1 VTHTTARVGRGYAR
15 LAEMVEKDAVIVGAR
30 CAGSTLAIALAQR
43 GWDVLVVDRDEFPSE
58 TVSTH
63 FLYPNTIA
71 RLDQLGVLDRLRSR
85 HAVPFVANRIFG
97 LGHEIAGT
105 FTPVEGFDR
114 SIGPRR
120 SALDEAIVD
129 AALAS
134 GAEGRFGERV
144 VDLIGAGTD
153 DDPVSGV
160 VLESGDRVKARWVF
174 GADGRG
180 STVAGKLGL
189 EKERPQKGEIAF
201 LFGYW
206 IGIPDNGYMTL
217 VAREDAL
224 GNRWAIED
232 GLTMLIAGGDSELTR
247 GGTEERHRNYLD
259 HLTRMPEL
267 IEPGILERA
276 ELVTDITVAP
286 ESLMRGFFRKPMGS
300 GWALLGDA
308 CHFKHPAT
316 AQGINDAVEQA
327 IHIAEQLSGAHGS
340 LRGYEEWRDARAAEH
355 YDWSF
360 AWGRFPRRDTA
371 EPLFRGWASE
381 PDAAQ
386 ELRDTFARRLEPS
399 ELMTP
404 ERLARWFGEAPAA
417 ARG

>member
-1 VTHTTARVGRGYAR
+1 
-15 LAEMVEKDAVIVGAR
+15 MVEKDAVIVGAR
-30 CAGSTLAIALAQR
+30 CAGSTLAIALAER
-43 GWDVLVVDRDEFPSE
+43 GWDVLVVDRDTFPSE

-63 FLYPNTIA
+63 FLYPNTVS
-71 RLDQLGVLDRLRSR
+71 RLDQLGVLDRLHSR
-85 HAVPFVANRIFG
+85 HEVPYVANRIVG

-129 AALAS
+129 TVLAA

-144 VDLIGAGTD
+144 VDLIGTGTD

-160 VLESGDRVKARWVF
+160 VLESGDRVKAPWVF

-180 STVAGKLGL
+180 SIVAGKLGL
-189 EKERPQKGEIAF
+189 EKERTQQGELAF

-206 IGIPDNGYMTL
+206 RGIPDNGYMTL
-217 VAREDAL
+217 LARDDAL

-232 GLTMLIAGGDSELTR
+232 GLTMLIAGGDAESTK
-247 GGTEERHRNYLD
+247 GSTDERHRNYLD
-259 HLTRMPEL
+259 QLSRMPEL
-267 IEPGILERA
+267 IEPEIMERA

-286 ESLMRGFFRKPMGS
+286 ESLMRGFFRRATGP

-327 IHIAEQLSGAHGS
+327 IHIADHLSRTGGS
-340 LRGYEEWRDARAAEH
+340 LDGYEEWRDQRAAEH

-360 AWGRFPRRDTA
+360 AWGRFPRPETA
-371 EPLFRGWASE
+371 EPLFRAWASE
-381 PDAAQ
+381 ADAGQ
-386 ELRDTFARRLEPS
+386 DLRDTFTRRLEPS
-399 ELMTP
+399 QLMTP
-404 ERLARWFGEAPAA
+404 DRLARWFDVTAKPVPAT
-417 ARG
+417 G